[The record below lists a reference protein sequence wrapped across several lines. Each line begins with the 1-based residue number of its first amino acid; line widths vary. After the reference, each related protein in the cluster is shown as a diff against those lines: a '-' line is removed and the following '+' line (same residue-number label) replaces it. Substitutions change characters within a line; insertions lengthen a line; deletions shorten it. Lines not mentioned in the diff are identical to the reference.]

1 LIDEVLSLQSL
12 LLLEEEEEEEEEEE
26 IVAFVF
32 TQQVRLDGKRNRGSY
47 FHESL
52 WV

>member
-12 LLLEEEEEEEEEEE
+12 LLLEEEEEEEE

>member
-12 LLLEEEEEEEEEEE
+12 LLLEEEEEEEE

-47 FHESL
+47 LHESP

>member
-12 LLLEEEEEEEEEEE
+12 LLLEEEEEEEEEE

-32 TQQVRLDGKRNRGSY
+32 TQQVRLDGKKEPGFIFS
-47 FHESL
+47 
-52 WV
+52 

>member
-12 LLLEEEEEEEEEEE
+12 LLLEEEEEEE